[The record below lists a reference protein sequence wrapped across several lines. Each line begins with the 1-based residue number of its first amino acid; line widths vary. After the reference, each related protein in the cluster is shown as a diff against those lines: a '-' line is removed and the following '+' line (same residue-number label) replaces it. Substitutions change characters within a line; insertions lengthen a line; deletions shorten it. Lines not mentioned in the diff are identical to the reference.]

1 MKRLFSTA
9 AVILSAALTLTA
21 CGGGDP
27 LTSAS
32 ASPAASG
39 SAPAAG
45 GKVVV
50 GSANFPENVLLGEIY
65 AQALR
70 AKGVQVDEKFNI
82 GSREVLYDQVKG
94 GSLTILPEYIGSLL
108 AFVDKTTTVKSKEDI
123 VAGLKEKLPAELE
136 VLEPAA
142 AEDNN
147 SLTVT
152 KETATKDGLTTV
164 EDLVKVAKGYT
175 VGGPPEF
182 QSRQEKNFKDTYG
195 LEFKEWKKT
204 GDATA
209 DAIKDGTVQV
219 GNVFTTDPKIVL
231 NDLVSLQDT
240 KSAFAADNIAPLVNK
255 AGVNDTVT
263 THPERGLGQA
273 RHPRSPRA
281 DEACG
286 DRQGRRQNG
295 RQGLADAERSALVV
309 PDRFPPVSI

>member
-50 GSANFPENVLLGEIY
+50 GSANFPENVLLAEIY
-65 AQALR
+65 AQALE
-70 AKGVQVDEKFNI
+70 AKGVQVEKKLNI
-82 GSREVLYDQVKG
+82 GSREVLFDQVKG
-94 GSLTILPEYIGSLL
+94 GGLTILPEYIGSLL

-152 KETATKDGLTTV
+152 KETATKDGLTTI

-182 QSRQEKNFKDTYG
+182 QSRQETNFKDTYG

-231 NDLVSLQDT
+231 NELVSLQDN
-240 KSAFAADNIAPLVNK
+240 KNAFAADNIAPLVNK

-263 THPERGLGQA
+263 TTLNAVSAKLDTPGLLA
-273 RHPRSPRA
+273 LMKRVA
-281 DEACG
+281 IDKDDAATVAK
-286 DRQGRRQNG
+286 DWLTQNG
-295 RQGLADAERSALVV
+295 LL
-309 PDRFPPVSI
+309 

>member
-1 MKRLFSTA
+1 MKRLISTA
-9 AVILSAALTLTA
+9 AILLSAALTLTA

-32 ASPAASG
+32 ASPAPAGSG

-45 GKVVV
+45 GKVVI

-65 AQALR
+65 SQALA
-70 AKGVQVDEKFNI
+70 AKGVQVEEKFNI
-82 GSREVLYDQVKG
+82 GSREVLYDQIKSG
-94 GSLTILPEYIGSLL
+94 GLTILPEYIGSLL
-108 AFVDKTTTVKSKEDI
+108 AFVDNTTTAKSKDDV

-136 VLEPAA
+136 VLTPAA

-152 KETATKDGLTTV
+152 KETATKDGLTTI
-164 EDLVKVAKGYT
+164 EDLVKVAKNYS

-182 QSRQEKNFKDTYG
+182 QTRQEKNFKDTYG

-219 GNVFTTDPKIVL
+219 GNVFTTDPKIIV
-231 NDLVSLQDT
+231 NDLVSLQDN
-240 KSAFAADNIAPLVNK
+240 KSAFAAENIAPLVNK
-255 AGVNDTVT
+255 AGVNDTVKT
-263 THPERGLGQA
+263 TLDAVSAKLDTAGLVA
-273 RHPRSPRA
+273 LMKRVA
-281 DEACG
+281 VDKDDAEMVAK
-286 DRQGRRQNG
+286 DWLTQNG
-295 RQGLADAERSALVV
+295 LL
-309 PDRFPPVSI
+309 

>member
-1 MKRLFSTA
+1 MKRLFGIA
-9 AVILSAALTLTA
+9 AVVLSAALTLTA
-21 CGGGDP
+21 CGGGGDP

-32 ASPAASG
+32 ASPAGSG
-39 SAPAAG
+39 SAAAG
-45 GKVVV
+45 GKVVI

-65 AQALR
+65 AQALE
-70 AKGVQVDEKFNI
+70 AKGVTVEKKLNI
-82 GSREVLYDQVKG
+82 GSREVLYDQIKSG
-94 GSLTILPEYIGSLL
+94 GLTILPEYIGSLL
-108 AFVDKTTTVKSKEDI
+108 AFVDKSATAKSKDDV
-123 VAGLKEKLPAELE
+123 VAALKAKLPAELE

-152 KETATKDGLTTV
+152 KATATKDGLTTI
-164 EDLVKVAKGYT
+164 EDLAKVSKNYA

-231 NDLVSLQDT
+231 NDLVSLKDT
-240 KSAFAADNIAPLVNK
+240 KNAFSSENIAPLVNK
-255 AGVNDTVT
+255 AGVNDTVKT
-263 THPERGLGQA
+263 TLNAISAKLDTAGLA
-273 RHPRSPRA
+273 TLMKRVA
-281 DEACG
+281 VDKDDAATVAK
-286 DRQGRRQNG
+286 DWLTQNG
-295 RQGLADAERSALVV
+295 LA
-309 PDRFPPVSI
+309 

>member
-1 MKRLFSTA
+1 MKRLIGTA
-9 AVILSAALTLTA
+9 AVLLSAALTLTA

-32 ASPAASG
+32 ASPAPAGSG

-45 GKVVV
+45 GKVVI

-65 AQALR
+65 SQALA
-70 AKGVQVDEKFNI
+70 AKGVQVEEKFNI
-82 GSREVLYDQVKG
+82 GSREVLYDQVKSG
-94 GSLTILPEYIGSLL
+94 GLTILPEYIGSLL
-108 AFVDKTTTVKSKEDI
+108 AFVDNTTTAKSKDDV

-136 VLEPAA
+136 VLTPAP

-152 KETATKDGLTTV
+152 KETATKDGLTTI
-164 EDLVKVAKGYT
+164 EDLVKVAKNYS

-182 QSRQEKNFKDTYG
+182 QTRQEKNFKDTYG

-219 GNVFTTDPKIVL
+219 GNVFTTDPKIIV
-231 NDLVSLQDT
+231 NDLVSLQDN
-240 KSAFAADNIAPLVNK
+240 KSAFAAENIAPLVNK
-255 AGVNDTVT
+255 AGVNDTVKT
-263 THPERGLGQA
+263 TLDAVSAKLDTAGLVA
-273 RHPRSPRA
+273 LMKRVA
-281 DEACG
+281 VDKDDAEAVAK
-286 DRQGRRQNG
+286 DWLTQNG
-295 RQGLADAERSALVV
+295 LL
-309 PDRFPPVSI
+309 

>member
-50 GSANFPENVLLGEIY
+50 GSANFPENVLLAEIY
-65 AQALR
+65 AQALE
-70 AKGVQVDEKFNI
+70 AKGVQVEKKLNI
-82 GSREVLYDQVKG
+82 GSREVLFDQVKG
-94 GSLTILPEYIGSLL
+94 GGLTILPEYIGSLL

-152 KETATKDGLTTV
+152 KETATKDGLTTI

-182 QSRQEKNFKDTYG
+182 QSRQETNFKDTYG

-231 NDLVSLQDT
+231 NDLVSLQDN
-240 KSAFAADNIAPLVNK
+240 KNAFAADNIAPLVNK

-263 THPERGLGQA
+263 TTLNAVSAKLDTPGLLA
-273 RHPRSPRA
+273 LMKRVA
-281 DEACG
+281 IDKDDAATVAK
-286 DRQGRRQNG
+286 DWLTQNG
-295 RQGLADAERSALVV
+295 LL
-309 PDRFPPVSI
+309 

>member
-21 CGGGDP
+21 CGGGGDP

-32 ASPAASG
+32 VSPTGSG
-39 SAPAAG
+39 SAAG

-50 GSANFPENVLLGEIY
+50 GSANFPENVLLAEIY
-65 AQALR
+65 AQALE
-70 AKGVQVDEKFNI
+70 AKGVQVEKKLNI
-82 GSREVLYDQVKG
+82 GSREVLFDQAKSG
-94 GSLTILPEYIGSLL
+94 GLTVLPEYIGSLL
-108 AFVDKTTTVKSKEDI
+108 AFVDKTTTAKTKDDV

-152 KETATKDGLTTV
+152 KATATKDGLATI
-164 EDLVKVAKGYT
+164 EDLVKVGKNFA

-219 GNVFTTDPKIVL
+219 GNVFTTDPKIVI
-231 NDLVSLQDT
+231 NDLVSLKDT
-240 KSAFAADNIAPLVNK
+240 KNAFAADNIAPLVNK
-255 AGVNDTVT
+255 AAVNDTVKST
-263 THPERGLGQA
+263 LNAVSAKLDTPGLLA
-273 RHPRSPRA
+273 LMKRVA
-281 DEACG
+281 IDKDDAATVAK
-286 DRQGRRQNG
+286 DWLTQNS
-295 RQGLADAERSALVV
+295 LL
-309 PDRFPPVSI
+309 

>member
-65 AQALR
+65 SQALT
-70 AKGVQVDEKFNI
+70 AKGVQVQEKFNI
-82 GSREVLYDQVKG
+82 GSREILFDQVES

-108 AFVDKTTTVKSKEDI
+108 AFVDKTTTAKSKEEI
-123 VAGLKEKLPAELE
+123 VAGLAEKLPPALE
-136 VLEPAA
+136 VLDPAA
-142 AEDNN
+142 AEDGN

-152 KETATKDGLTTV
+152 KETAAKDGLTTI
-164 EDLVKVAKGYT
+164 EDLVKVAKTYS

-195 LEFKEWKKT
+195 LEFKEWTKT

-231 NDLVSLQDT
+231 NDLVSLQDN
-240 KSAFAADNIAPLVNK
+240 KQAFAADNIAPLVNK
-255 AGVNDTVT
+255 AGVNDTVKT
-263 THPERGLGQA
+263 TLNAVSAKLDTPGLLA
-273 RHPRSPRA
+273 LMKRVA
-281 DEACG
+281 VDKDDAKTVAK
-286 DRQGRRQNG
+286 DWLTQNG
-295 RQGLADAERSALVV
+295 LL
-309 PDRFPPVSI
+309 

>member
-1 MKRLFSTA
+1 MKRLIGTA
-9 AVILSAALTLTA
+9 AVLLSAALTLTA

-32 ASPAASG
+32 ASPAPAGSG

-45 GKVVV
+45 GKVVI

-65 AQALR
+65 SQALA
-70 AKGVQVDEKFNI
+70 AKGVQVEEKFNI
-82 GSREVLYDQVKG
+82 GSREVLYDQVKSG
-94 GSLTILPEYIGSLL
+94 GLTILPEYIGSLL
-108 AFVDKTTTVKSKEDI
+108 AFVDNTTTAKSKDDV

-136 VLEPAA
+136 VLTPAP

-152 KETATKDGLTTV
+152 KETATKDGLTTI
-164 EDLVKVAKGYT
+164 EDLVKVAKNYS

-182 QSRQEKNFKDTYG
+182 QTRQEKNFKDTYG

-219 GNVFTTDPKIVL
+219 GNVFTTDPKIIV
-231 NDLVSLQDT
+231 NDLVSLQDN
-240 KSAFAADNIAPLVNK
+240 KSAFAAENIAPLVNK
-255 AGVNDTVT
+255 AGVNDTVKT
-263 THPERGLGQA
+263 TLDAVSAKLDTAGLVA
-273 RHPRSPRA
+273 LMKRVA
-281 DEACG
+281 VDKDDAEMVAK
-286 DRQGRRQNG
+286 DWLTQNG
-295 RQGLADAERSALVV
+295 LL
-309 PDRFPPVSI
+309 

>member
-1 MKRLFSTA
+1 MKRLLCT
-9 AVILSAALTLTA
+9 AVIVLSAAFTLSA

-32 ASPAASG
+32 PAPAGSG
-39 SAPAAG
+39 SAAPAPG

-50 GSANFPENVLLGEIY
+50 GSANFPENVLLAEIY
-65 AQALR
+65 AQALE
-70 AKGVQVDEKFNI
+70 AKGVQVEKKLNI

-94 GSLTILPEYIGSLL
+94 GGLTILPEYVGSLL
-108 AFVDKTTTVKSKEDI
+108 AYVDKTATAKTKDDV
-123 VAGLKEKLPAELE
+123 VAALKEKLPAELE
-136 VLEPAA
+136 LLSPAA

-152 KETATKDGLTTV
+152 RATAEKEGLATI
-164 EDLVKVAKGYT
+164 EDLAKVAKGYA

-182 QSRQEKNFKDTYG
+182 QSRQEQNFKDVYG

-204 GDATA
+204 GAATA

-240 KSAFAADNIAPLVNK
+240 KSAFAAENIAPLVNK
-255 AGVNDTVT
+255 AGVNDTV
-263 THPERGLGQA
+263 RGALDAVSAKLDTAGLVA
-273 RHPRSPRA
+273 LMKRVA
-281 DEACG
+281 VDKDDAAAVAK
-286 DRQGRRQNG
+286 DWLTQNG
-295 RQGLADAERSALVV
+295 LV
-309 PDRFPPVSI
+309 

>member
-50 GSANFPENVLLGEIY
+50 GSANFPENVLLAEIY
-65 AQALR
+65 AQALE
-70 AKGVQVDEKFNI
+70 AKGVQVEKKLNI
-82 GSREVLYDQVKG
+82 GSREVLVDQVKSG
-94 GSLTILPEYIGSLL
+94 GLTVLPEYIGSLL

-152 KETATKDGLTTV
+152 KETATSGGLTTI

-231 NDLVSLQDT
+231 NDLVSLQDN
-240 KSAFAADNIAPLVNK
+240 KNAFAADNIAPLVNK

-263 THPERGLGQA
+263 TTLNAVSAKLDTPGLLA
-273 RHPRSPRA
+273 LMKRVA
-281 DEACG
+281 IDKDDAAAVAK
-286 DRQGRRQNG
+286 DWLTQNG
-295 RQGLADAERSALVV
+295 LL
-309 PDRFPPVSI
+309 

>member
-21 CGGGDP
+21 CGGGGDP

-32 ASPAASG
+32 VSPTGSG
-39 SAPAAG
+39 AAAG

-50 GSANFPENVLLGEIY
+50 GSANFPENVLLAEIY
-65 AQALR
+65 AQALE
-70 AKGVQVDEKFNI
+70 AKGVQVERKLNI
-82 GSREVLYDQVKG
+82 GSREVLVDQAKSG
-94 GSLTILPEYIGSLL
+94 GLTVLPEYIGSLL
-108 AFVDKTTTVKSKEDI
+108 AFVDKTTTAKTKDDV

-152 KETATKDGLTTV
+152 KATAAKDGLATI
-164 EDLVKVAKGYT
+164 EDLVKVGKTFA

-219 GNVFTTDPKIVL
+219 GNVFTTDPKIVI
-231 NDLVSLQDT
+231 NDLVSLKDT
-240 KSAFAADNIAPLVNK
+240 KNAFAADNIVPLVNK
-255 AGVNDTVT
+255 AAVNDTVK
-263 THPERGLGQA
+263 
-273 RHPRSPRA
+273 
-281 DEACG
+281 
-286 DRQGRRQNG
+286 
-295 RQGLADAERSALVV
+295 SALNA
-309 PDRFPPVSI
+309 VSAKLDTPGLLALMKRVAIDKDDAATVAKDWLTQNSLL

>member
-50 GSANFPENVLLGEIY
+50 GSANFPENVLLAEIY
-65 AQALR
+65 AQALE
-70 AKGVQVDEKFNI
+70 AKGVQVEKKLNI
-82 GSREVLYDQVKG
+82 GSREVLVDQVKSG
-94 GSLTILPEYIGSLL
+94 GLTVLPEYIGSLL

-152 KETATKDGLTTV
+152 DETATSGGLTTI

-231 NDLVSLQDT
+231 NDLVSLQDN
-240 KSAFAADNIAPLVNK
+240 KNAFAADNVAPLVNK
-255 AGVNDTVT
+255 AGANDTVKT
-263 THPERGLGQA
+263 TLNAVSAKLDTPGLLA
-273 RHPRSPRA
+273 LMKRVA
-281 DEACG
+281 IDKDDAATVAK
-286 DRQGRRQNG
+286 DWLTQNG
-295 RQGLADAERSALVV
+295 LL
-309 PDRFPPVSI
+309 

>member
-1 MKRLFSTA
+1 MKRLFSTVVVA
-9 AVILSAALTLTA
+9 LTAALALSA

-32 ASPAASG
+32 ASPAGSGAAST
-39 SAPAAG
+39 G
-45 GKVVV
+45 GGDGGRVVV
-50 GSANFPENVLLGEIY
+50 GSANFPENVLLAEIY
-65 AQALR
+65 AQALE
-70 AKGVQVDEKFNI
+70 AKGVKVDKKLNI
-82 GSREVLYDQVKG
+82 GSREILFDQVKSG
-94 GSLTILPEYIGSLL
+94 GLTVLPEYTGSLL
-108 AFVDKTTTVKSKEDI
+108 AYVDKTATAKTKDDV
-123 VAGLKEKLPAELE
+123 VAGLKQKLPAELE

-142 AEDNN
+142 AEDSN

-152 KETATKDGLTTV
+152 KATAQKDGLTTI
-164 EDLVKVAKGYT
+164 EDLVKVAKNYT

-240 KSAFAADNIAPLVNK
+240 KHAFAADNIVPLVNK
-255 AGVNDTVT
+255 AGASDTVT
-263 THPERGLGQA
+263 TTLNAVSAKLDTAGLLA
-273 RHPRSPRA
+273 LMKRVA
-281 DEACG
+281 VDKDDAATVAK
-286 DRQGRRQNG
+286 DWLTQNG
-295 RQGLADAERSALVV
+295 LA
-309 PDRFPPVSI
+309 